1 MPKGLLFL
9 LLCLFGIIGATE
21 PEVVPDSVQ
30 SVVDSTPVR
39 SVPLQ
44 PTFAAKSDSLEA
56 AMKVAALNKVL
67 NSQGANDPMVATKY
81 TPPSLG
87 KLALRMALG
96 LVVVLGLMYFLYRTA
111 RKARGMDVKPGELP
125 TRSLQVL
132 ESAFV
137 GPNQKVVLLR
147 LGTERVLVVGSTPS
161 QVTALA
167 EVQGPEAL
175 EMIGQQRQ
183 TSVITPAQ
191 FSETVNH
198 LLRRFRKDGG
208 SP

>member
-9 LLCLFGIIGATE
+9 LLCLFGTIGAAE
-21 PEVVPDSVQ
+21 PVAVPDSVPP
-30 SVVDSTPVR
+30 VADSARVR
-39 SVPLQ
+39 NEPLQ

-56 AMKVAALNKVL
+56 AMKLAALNKVL
-67 NSQGANDPMVATKY
+67 NSQGAADPMVSTNY

-111 RKARGMDVKPGELP
+111 RKARGMDVKPGDLP
-125 TRSLQVL
+125 SRSLQVL
-132 ESAFV
+132 ETAFV

-147 LGTERVLVVGSTPS
+147 LGNNKVLVVGSTPG

-183 TSVITPAQ
+183 NSVITPAQ
-191 FSETVNH
+191 FSDTVNH

-208 SP
+208 AP